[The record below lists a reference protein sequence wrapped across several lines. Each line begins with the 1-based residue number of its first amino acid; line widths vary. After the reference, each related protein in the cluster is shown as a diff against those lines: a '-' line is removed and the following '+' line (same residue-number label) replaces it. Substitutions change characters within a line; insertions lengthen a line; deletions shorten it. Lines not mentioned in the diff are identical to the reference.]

1 MCAGYNWLSGADNWL
16 SPEMNQ
22 LSLAD
27 NQLSRRHYWLCP
39 KNNQLSLAHNELSP
53 AHYQLSPEL
62 NRNHSEMDWSP
73 RAIAAR
79 SGQHFLKALRFCG
92 FAVDSLWCQRS
103 GILAIS
109 GVNLRPLE
117 DEREPARCFLFI
129 FHLW

>member
-1 MCAGYNWLSGADNWL
+1 
-16 SPEMNQ
+16 MNQ

-39 KNNQLSLAHNELSP
+39 KHNQLSPVHNELSP
-53 AHYQLSPEL
+53 ALYQLSPEL
-62 NRNHSEMDWSP
+62 NRNHPGLYWSP
-73 RAIAAR
+73 RVIAAR

-92 FAVDSLWCQRS
+92 LAVAPLWYQRS
-103 GILAIS
+103 EILAIS

-117 DEREPARCFLFI
+117 DEREPERCFLFS